1 MLVSAGVIASHSASV
16 NTIPNRIVNLVDTS
30 SVQYRLDNASEP
42 LSYDLFLDLT
52 DENFLV
58 YSGAVDITI
67 RYLSSESYGFVIN
80 SVGLMVD
87 ESSLRLTRS
96 DGKLIPVDQ
105 QMPVQILSEFEQIHL
120 KFAEILEKG
129 TVYTVHLAFS
139 GNIRSD
145 FFKGLYRSSYRV
157 NGQERYLATTFF
169 AAAYARTVFPCYD
182 EPGYK
187 ASYTIKIR
195 HRPQHMALSNMPAS
209 GSVQVGE
216 NMETSFEPT
225 PLMSTYLVAF
235 VVSDFQTASS
245 SDELIR
251 VYAPE
256 NKVSH
261 TQYARDFAVRSLRTL
276 ETYFGRQS
284 QVPKIDLVA
293 IPDFAMGAME
303 NWGMITFRED
313 YLIYEDEY
321 NTTAMARQSI
331 AAVVTHELVHMWF
344 GNEVTPEWWTYVW
357 LNEGFARYFEYYIT
371 SQLEPSWNL
380 WEQFI
385 TTNVHSALSQDCHS
399 STRPMNYYAT
409 DPSFLNEIYDYVVY
423 AKSASVIR
431 MIQNVIGL
439 DTFKMAINEYLQ
451 SRSYLTTKP
460 QYLYASIEKF
470 RTVELPASVEAIFE
484 SWANAPG
491 YPVVTVTVDL
501 TQRTLKASQKRFWMP
516 NEIDSPPKNE
526 LFYVPI
532 NYASSV
538 SKDFDIT
545 APTFW
550 LTPSTP
556 EVTVSIESDINWL
569 VANKQQTG
577 YYRVN
582 YDEAS
587 WNRLVG
593 VLNSDRFDTDLPVIN
608 RAQLVDDV
616 ANLARAGEVGYDVAL
631 SLMQYLERETEYIPW
646 STAYNALLY
655 LDRMFS
661 GNKEYKRFESY
672 ARKLLS
678 HVFNETK
685 AIGSTDHQSRLHRDK
700 TLYLACYYGVAECL
714 TQATVVLQ
722 TAIQGESL
730 DVPKEIQSGVFCAF
744 HKYAPLLDAS
754 SELMIL
760 QKFIEGGDQ
769 LEELM
774 KKYITSMGCSR
785 LPLTIDF
792 YLQMVEVGLPGLAL
806 SRTMQRDILASMI
819 KGGPASRNA
828 SLKYMLDR
836 FVMISTALNGQLS
849 TAFDAFGSSINTR
862 AEYQMVRISG
872 DPAILSPKFFI
883 LLM

>member
-1 MLVSAGVIASHSASV
+1 MVISCSKYRNQWRSTVCPASDTFISV
-16 NTIPNRIVNLVDTS
+16 VIS
-30 SVQYRLDNASEP
+30 SLGN
-42 LSYDLFLDLT
+42 LT
-52 DENFLV
+52 DENFLA
-58 YSGAVDITI
+58 YSGAVDIAI

-80 SVGLMVD
+80 SAGLTVD
-87 ESSLRLTRS
+87 EGSLRLTRS

-105 QMPVQILSEFEQIHL
+105 QTPVQILSEFEQIHL
-120 KFAEILEKG
+120 KFAETLEKEV
-129 TVYTVHLAFS
+129 VYTVHLEFS
-139 GNIRSD
+139 GIIRSD

-157 NGQERYLATTFF
+157 NGHERYLATTFF

-182 EPGYK
+182 EPEYK
-187 ASYTIKIR
+187 ASYSIKIR
-195 HRPQHMALSNMPAS
+195 HRPQHMALSNMP
-209 GSVQVGE
+209 VGE
-216 NMETSFEPT
+216 NRETSFEPT

-245 SDELIR
+245 GDELIR

-261 TQYARDFAVRSLRTL
+261 TQYAHDFAMRSLQTL
-276 ETYFGRQS
+276 ERYFGRQN

-321 NTTAMARQSI
+321 NTTAMAKQSI

-371 SQLEPSWNL
+371 SQVCLHKL
-380 WEQFI
+380 
-385 TTNVHSALSQDCHS
+385 
-399 STRPMNYYAT
+399 
-409 DPSFLNEIYDYVVY
+409 Y

-431 MIQNVIGL
+431 MIQNVIGS
-439 DTFKMAINEYLQ
+439 DTFKMVINDYLR

-491 YPVVTVTVDL
+491 YPVVTVNVDL

-516 NEIDSPPKNE
+516 NEIESPPKNE

-532 NYASSV
+532 NYASSI
-538 SKDFDIT
+538 SKDFDT
-545 APTFW
+545 TTPTSW
-550 LTPSTP
+550 LTPTSP
-556 EVTVSIESDINWL
+556 EITVSIESDINWL
-569 VANKQQTG
+569 VVNKQQTG

-616 ANLARAGEVGYDVAL
+616 ANLARAGEVDYGIAL

-646 STAYNALLY
+646 STAYNALLH

-661 GNKEYKRFESY
+661 GNKEYPSFENY
-672 ARKLLS
+672 AQKLLS

-685 AIGSTDHQSRLHRDK
+685 VIGPTDHLSRLYREK
-700 TLYLACYYGVAECL
+700 TIYLACYYGVPACL
-714 TQATVVLQ
+714 KQATAILQ

-730 DVPKEIQSGVFCAF
+730 DVPKEIQSSVFCAF
-744 HKYAPLLDAS
+744 HKYGPLLDAS
-754 SELMIL
+754 SELVLL
-760 QKFIEGGDQ
+760 QKFIEGGDR

-774 KKYITSMGCSR
+774 QKYIASMGCSR

-792 YLQMVEVGLPGLAL
+792 YLQMVEFGPPGL
-806 SRTMQRDILASMI
+806 SRSMQRDILASMI

-836 FVMISTALNGQLS
+836 FTMISTALNGQLNI
-849 TAFDAFGSSINTR
+849 AFDAFGTSVNTHE
-862 AEYQMVRISG
+862 EYQMVRISG
-872 DPAILSPKFFI
+872 DPEIL
-883 LLM
+883 